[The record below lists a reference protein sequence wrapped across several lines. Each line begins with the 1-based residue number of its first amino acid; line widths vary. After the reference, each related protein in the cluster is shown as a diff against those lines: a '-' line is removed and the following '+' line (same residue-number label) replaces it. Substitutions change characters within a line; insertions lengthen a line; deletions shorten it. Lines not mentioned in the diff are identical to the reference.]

1 MADIVLYVLISMI
14 GLISLVGIIYQIAL
28 QRKKKTEVDIYTQQ
42 LQFAVDQTTREMQK
56 FFDIL
61 RLKPTAKGELGEN
74 IVSMVL
80 ANLPRQYVRKQYQP
94 RDVIGC
100 KIDFVVQLPDSNLF
114 IPIDSKFVFPSYF
127 SEKLDITKDPQAQTR
142 LNKEILRRAKEIT
155 KYTKSAETTDFVLM
169 FLPDLVHSYLNP
181 ESFQELAAMNV
192 VPTNTSGLLSAIFM
206 IKMQYRFVNLN
217 KSVKRFSMVQM
228 NVCQGLRDAAEKLT
242 TSSKQLQHSLNNL
255 IDATKEVSELGRI
268 LETLGEEENA
278 DMPFDALNR
287 I

>member
-1 MADIVLYVLISMI
+1 MADIVLYALISII
-14 GLISLVGIIYQIAL
+14 GLISLASIIYQITL

-61 RLKPTAKGELGEN
+61 RLKPVAKGALGEN

-80 ANLPRQYVRKQYQP
+80 ANLPRQYVKKQYQP
-94 RDVIGC
+94 RDIAGC
-100 KIDFVVQLPDSNLF
+100 KIDFVVQLPESNLY
-114 IPIDSKFVFPSYF
+114 IPIDSKFVLPSYI
-127 SEKLDITKDPQAQTR
+127 SENLDITKDPQAQTR

-155 KYTKSAETTDFVLM
+155 KYTKSSETTDFVLM
-169 FLPDLVHSYLNP
+169 FLPDLIHSFLKP
-181 ESFQELAAMNV
+181 ESFQELAAMHV

-217 KSVKRFSMVQM
+217 KSVKRFGMVQM
-228 NVCQGLRDAAEKLT
+228 NVCRGLREVSEKLG
-242 TSSKQLQHSLNNL
+242 TSTKQLQHSLNNL
-255 IDATKEVSELGRI
+255 LEMTKEVTELAGI
-268 LETLGEEENA
+268 LEMLGE
-278 DMPFDALNR
+278 DDSTF